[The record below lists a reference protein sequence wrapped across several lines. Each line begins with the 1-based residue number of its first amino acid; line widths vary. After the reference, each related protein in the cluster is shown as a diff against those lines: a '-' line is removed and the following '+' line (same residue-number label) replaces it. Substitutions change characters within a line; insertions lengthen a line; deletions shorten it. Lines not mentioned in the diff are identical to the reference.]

1 MIGSNRLESAFSQQL
16 GCGISI
22 YSQEELERMHNASL
36 YILQHVGM
44 EILDDHAR
52 SVYADGGCRIDDQK
66 KRVFIPPHVVESCTQ
81 KTPPHVAFKARNPKH
96 DFLAGE
102 NRVSFIPFGVG
113 LHMEDIHTR
122 EVRQATLDD
131 LENAMRVCDALDG
144 LDMNLAVV
152 APHDVPEHLV
162 DLYATAAGFKNSSKH
177 FWADGQGKEMASVQ
191 IKMAEM
197 VAGGTKELKE
207 RPIFSFGVC
216 PVSPLRLPPEATEVI
231 TLAAEYGI
239 PVCVLS
245 MAMAGAT
252 SPMTLAG
259 TVALHNAEVLAGLV
273 LTQLTAPGTQFYY
286 GSSTTTFD
294 MRYSAATV
302 GAPEFG
308 LLNASLAQMAKFYNV
323 PSLVGGL

>member
-1 MIGSNRLESAFSQQL
+1 MIGSDRLESAFSQQL

-22 YSQEELERMHNASL
+22 YTQEEIERMHNASL
-36 YILQHVGM
+36 YILQRVGI
-44 EILDDHAR
+44 EVLDDEAR
-52 SVYADGGCRIDDQK
+52 GIYADGGCRVDKTGK
-66 KRVFIPPHVVESCTQ
+66 KVFIPPHVVDGCIQ
-81 KTPPHVAFKARNPKH
+81 KTPPHVAFKARNPKN
-96 DFLAGE
+96 DFMAGE

-113 LHMEDIHTR
+113 LQMEDIHTQK
-122 EVRQATLDD
+122 VRQATLDD
-131 LENAMRVCDALDG
+131 LENAMRVCDALEY
-144 LDMNLAVV
+144 LDMNLAVL

-177 FWADGQGKEMASVQ
+177 FWADGQGREMASVQ

-197 VAGGTKELKE
+197 VAGGTKALKE
-207 RPIFSFGVC
+207 RPILSFGVC

-231 TLAAEYGI
+231 VLAARYGI

-252 SPMTLAG
+252 SPMSLAG

-273 LTQLTAPGTQFYY
+273 LTQLAAPGTQFYY

-308 LLNASLAQMAKFYNV
+308 LLNASLAGMAKFYNV